1 MFFVWYNVATGENYM
16 KIFAMGGG
24 ENGRPGKPYEIKKF
38 DEEIVKMTGKH
49 NPTFLF
55 ISFTQKSVEG
65 AENYYNVICNNF
77 TNLGCKCEHLREKDL
92 QDMSIVNKKITEAN
106 IIYVGGGNTL
116 RLMNILRKYHIDE
129 MLRSVGEKGTIL
141 CGISAGAI
149 CWHNFGNSDSRRFTS
164 NSTKLIKVTGLG
176 FIPAL
181 YCPHY
186 DNESARQEDL
196 KRMMKT
202 TKGVALA
209 FESCTALKIIDNE
222 YWVEKTKQEAKAWK
236 CYWLKGNYIKKE
248 LSQNGNIDDLTS
260 KN

>member
-1 MFFVWYNVATGENYM
+1 MR
-16 KIFAMGGG
+16 ILAMGGG

-38 DEEIVKMTGKH
+38 DEEIVKMTGKT

-55 ISFTQKSVEG
+55 IAFTQKSVDD
-65 AENYYNVICNNF
+65 AENYYNVIYNNF

-92 QDMSIVNKKITEAN
+92 QDISIVNKKITEAN

-129 MLRSVGEKGTIL
+129 MLRTVGEKGTIL

-149 CWHNFGNSDSRRFTS
+149 CWHNFGNSDSRKFTS

-186 DNESARQEDL
+186 DNEGARQEDL

-202 TKGVALA
+202 TKGVSLA

-222 YWVEKTKQEAKAWK
+222 YWVEKTKEEAKAWK
-236 CYWLKGNYIKKE
+236 CYWLKGEYIKKE
-248 LSQNGNIDDLTS
+248 LPSNGKVDDLIV

>member
-1 MFFVWYNVATGENYM
+1 MRILA
-16 KIFAMGGG
+16 IGGG
-24 ENGRPGKPYEIKKF
+24 ENGRPGTPYEIKKF
-38 DEEIVKMTGKH
+38 DEEIVKMSGKK
-49 NPTFLF
+49 NPNFLF
-55 ISFTQKSVEG
+55 IAFTQKSAEAAEG
-65 AENYYNVICNNF
+65 YYSVMCKNF
-77 TNLGCKCEHLREKDL
+77 TALGCKCEHLREKDL
-92 QDMSIVNKKITEAN
+92 LDMNIVIKKITDAN
-106 IIYVGGGNTL
+106 IVYVGGGNTL

-129 MLRSVGEKGTIL
+129 MLHTAGEKGTIL

-149 CWHNFGNSDSRRFTS
+149 CWHNFGNSDSRKFTS

-209 FESCTALKIIDNE
+209 FESCTALKIVDNE
-222 YWVEKTKQEAKAWK
+222 YWVLKTKDEARAWK
-236 CYWLKGNYIKKE
+236 CYWSKGEYIKIE
-248 LSQNGNIDDLTS
+248 LPTTGNVEDLIV

>member
-1 MFFVWYNVATGENYM
+1 MR
-16 KIFAMGGG
+16 ILAMGGG

-38 DEEIVKMTGKH
+38 DEEIVKMTGKK

-55 ISFTQKSVEG
+55 VSFTQKSVEG
-65 AENYYNVICNNF
+65 AENYYNVIYNNF
-77 TNLGCKCEHLREKDL
+77 TNLGCKCEHLRERDL
-92 QDMSIVNKKITEAN
+92 QNMNVVNKKITEAD

-129 MLRSVGEKGTIL
+129 ILRSAGENGTIL

-149 CWHNFGNSDSRRFTS
+149 CWHSFGNSDSRKFTS
-164 NSTKLIKVTGLG
+164 NSKQLIKVTGLG

-186 DNESARQEDL
+186 NVEKTRQKDL

-209 FESCTALKIIDNE
+209 FDNCTALKIDDEN
-222 YWVEKTKQEAKAWK
+222 YQVLKSKDKAKAWK
-236 CYWLKGNYIKKE
+236 CYWSKGEYVKKE
-248 LSQNGNIDDLTS
+248 LSDYGDVNQLTS
-260 KN
+260 K

>member
-1 MFFVWYNVATGENYM
+1 MR
-16 KIFAMGGG
+16 ILAMGGG
-24 ENGRPGKPYEIKKF
+24 ENGRPGTVYEIKKF
-38 DEEIVKMTGKH
+38 DEEIVEMTGMQ
-49 NPTFLF
+49 NPNFLF
-55 ISFTQKSVEG
+55 IAFTQKSAEG
-65 AENYYNVICNNF
+65 AEGYYNVIYKNF
-77 TNLGCKCEHLREKDL
+77 TALGCKCDHLREKDL
-92 QDMSIVNKKITEAN
+92 QDMNIVNEKITQAN

-129 MLRSVGEKGTIL
+129 MLRSAGEKGTIL

-149 CWHNFGNSDSRRFTS
+149 CWHNFGNSDSRKFTS
-164 NSTKLIKVTGLG
+164 NSTQLIKVTGLG

-186 DNESARQEDL
+186 DNESTRQEDL

-209 FESCTALKIIDNE
+209 FESCTALKIIDNK
-222 YWVEKTKQEAKAWK
+222 YWVVKTKKEAKAWK
-236 CYWLKGNYIKKE
+236 CYWSKGEYIKKE
-248 LSQNGNIDDLTS
+248 LPTTGIVDNLIV

>member
-1 MFFVWYNVATGENYM
+1 MR
-16 KIFAMGGG
+16 ILAMGGG
-24 ENGRPGKPYEIKKF
+24 ENGRPGTLYEIKKF
-38 DEEIVKMTGKH
+38 DEEIVKMTGKK
-49 NPTFLF
+49 NPNFLF
-55 ISFTQKSVEG
+55 IAFTQKSAEG
-65 AENYYNVICNNF
+65 AESYYNIICKNF
-77 TNLGCKCEHLREKDL
+77 TALGCKCEHLREKDL
-92 QDMSIVNKKITEAN
+92 QDKNIVNKKISEAN

-149 CWHNFGNSDSRRFTS
+149 CWHNFGNSDSRKFTS
-164 NSTKLIKVTGLG
+164 NSTQLIKVTGLG

-186 DNESARQEDL
+186 DNESPRQEDL

-222 YWVEKTKQEAKAWK
+222 YWVIKTKQHAKAWK
-236 CYWLKGNYIKKE
+236 CYWFKGEYIKKE
-248 LSQNGNIDDLTS
+248 IPTTGKVGDLIV

>member
-1 MFFVWYNVATGENYM
+1 MR
-16 KIFAMGGG
+16 ILAMGGG

-38 DEEIVKMTGKH
+38 DEEIVKMTGKK

-65 AENYYNVICNNF
+65 AENYYNVIYNNF
-77 TNLGCKCEHLREKDL
+77 TNLGCKCEHLRERDL
-92 QDMSIVNKKITEAN
+92 QNMNVVDKKITEAD

-129 MLRSVGEKGTIL
+129 MLRSAGENGTIL

-149 CWHNFGNSDSRRFTS
+149 CWHNFGNSDSRKFTS
-164 NSTKLIKVTGLG
+164 DSTKLIKVTGLG

-186 DNESARQEDL
+186 DDKGARQEDL

-209 FESCTALKIIDNE
+209 FESCTALKIVDNE
-222 YWVEKTKQEAKAWK
+222 YWVLKTKEEVKAWK
-236 CYWLKGNYIKKE
+236 CYWFKGEYVKKE
-248 LSQNGNIDDLTS
+248 LSAKGNITDLTS